1 MNQPGTGW
9 IVVLA
14 DGKPVGLDAADTRR
28 TKTNVVDSE
37 TTSTAKVRIWRVLAA
52 DFTKDRIFSQRAYPV
67 KYYRTTRIDRLEGA
81 FVDDSTVNAA
91 SGL

>member
-52 DFTKDRIFSQRAYPV
+52 DFTKGRILSQRANLL
-67 KYYRTTRIDRLEGA
+67 KYYRTTFIDRLERA
-81 FVDDSTVNAA
+81 VVDDSTVNAA